1 MYTLRWKNPALE
13 IDGEVNANKELVINV
28 PPGSVVDNRASIKF
42 TGKGA
47 GNYGQIQQEN
57 LMRMLEH
64 FADDVENPPPHPT
77 IGQVWYDTTNSQL
90 KLCVYTSPAVWRVVA
105 GFIVTNMGE
114 PSPLGQLGDIWFERT
129 GPLTGYLYV
138 YTGTGRYPIGNGT
151 ALGGWNQIWPD
162 IDMAGGR
169 EEYDVMADYV
179 EQLIGSL
186 EVGGNGAITRSIQN
200 LSSLQQLDVAL
211 QTKYQATP
219 DINFS
224 PFPGDLSLLKVD
236 PISGDWDTLLAA
248 AKYAINRLDIP
259 NSYKQQLSKF
269 PFVQDGRQA
278 PESLFELNEND
289 PRYPDPLRR
298 VLRKMGYAT
307 MVRLYSSTLN
317 TLEKGLIDRYS
328 VLGINGG
335 QFKPSVT
342 KTQHVIFGGSQSTR
356 GMQSN
361 LRMAFKFASKDARD
375 RYLFSGGAVQ
385 ITLKHSKSQLGTVD
399 QVLSSYLESFGNFRI
414 TADAVR
420 VFNKTFDTSSMGLTS
435 NRPLVEGGTPPPWK
449 PTGLSHATAAG
460 DILYTATSE
469 TGIVLKITAF
479 KISETRIDI
488 DISLKLPE
496 PVNGSTTFKYEIIED
511 TEQYELNGAGVRIW
525 PGLLSY
531 ASGDASGSSWY
542 VLISDDIP
550 QDVNVP
556 AGTLLYTQCAG
567 TTMNGIYANGNGGT
581 YINELKQNS
590 PQCAGTACASTLYG
604 VGTITIP
611 AKTTAITLLG
621 KKGITEPTIATA
633 DGQTKTF
640 TSAASTS
647 STITFANPVTAKT
660 LTFTIPTGGEL
671 SMTYCDFVPP
681 PAPADGT
688 LLRQECRGTTLWGIY
703 ANGTGGERDAIIASN
718 STQCGYVG
726 SNPAAQLDIGTV
738 IPKAVFGG
746 APTNNVEHGEEFYI
760 SVKNISGFT
769 PGQNFTVSA
778 VTTGAAART
787 EVLGTFTAGSDGK
800 APTQIKTYANT
811 GYWAVG
817 TYSVTG
823 IIKNA
828 AGATVLTLGTGE
840 FTIKGNSAIMPQ
852 VEFTINNQTTNQTAN
867 VGAEVTSRITASKF
881 KPFSQIQFMLDIS
894 GADNR
899 TSGPFNYDTDAVG
912 YVSTSFASTLLAN
925 DQLSG
930 DVTYRYR
937 AIGLD
942 AAGTSKTAT
951 SNAITVTWKKQA
963 ELPTASLLLNGT
975 AASPQNAIVEAQQHY
990 TLTAAKFA
998 PNTPLT
1004 LYLEITGNDPRTT
1017 GPFAH
1022 TSNSQGGL
1030 VISESSTLLANNTIR
1045 GAVTYKWR
1053 IVGNDVSG
1061 TSKTVVSNAI
1071 TLNWS
1076 APSVPPTAALFVNNS
1091 QSNQTVTVDTSVPYK
1106 FVATNF
1112 AANTPIVYFLQIR
1125 GRDNRDTGPFNY
1137 TTNSAGNHDHSSS
1150 STLVAADLSGAVSYQ
1165 LRVTGNDKNGAS
1177 KTVLS
1182 NMVTLNWLSPT
1193 PVFTYRANNAT
1204 YLSVRNT
1211 DKFTN
1216 TLTGNNWKTNST
1228 ITLYLTLSGADNRTV
1243 GPFPPHY
1250 ADGNGNHNHS
1260 FHDGLTGVVGKVYA
1274 FWTAQGY
1281 KRDGSYVS
1289 VNSNTVTF
1297 DFSPG
1302 FVLGSGLG
1310 GGGGGGSV
1318 GG

>member
-90 KLCVYTSPAVWRVVA
+90 KLCVDTSPAVWRVVA

-420 VFNKTFDTSSMGLTS
+420 VFNKTFETSSMQLIS

-488 DISLKLPE
+488 DVSLKLPE

-511 TEQYELNGAGVRIW
+511 TEQYELSGSGVRIW

-542 VLISDDIP
+542 VLISDDVP

-567 TTMNGIYANGNGGT
+567 TTMNGVYANGNGGT
-581 YINELKQNS
+581 YVNELKQNS
-590 PQCAGTACASTLYG
+590 PQCTGSACASSLYG
-604 VGTITIP
+604 TGTITIP
-611 AKTTAITLLG
+611 AKTTAITLSG
-621 KKGITEPTIATA
+621 KKGIVESTIATV

-640 TSAASTS
+640 TAVAATTSTV
-647 STITFANPVTAKT
+647 TFTNPTTEKT

-681 PAPADGT
+681 PPPADGT
-688 LLRQECRGTTLWGIY
+688 LLRSECRGTTQWGIY
-703 ANGTGGERDAIIASN
+703 ANGTGGERDAIIATN

-726 SNPAAQLDIGTV
+726 SNPAGVLNVYPV
-738 IPKAVFGG
+738 IPNAAFGG
-746 APTNNVEHGEEFYI
+746 SSAGIDYGEEFGI
-760 SVKNISGFT
+760 KVSALSGFT

-778 VTTGAAART
+778 VTTGAATRT
-787 EVLGTFTAGSDGK
+787 EVLGTFVADSTGK
-800 APTQIKTYANT
+800 AADQAKIWANT

-817 TYSVTG
+817 VYAVSAIV
-823 IIKNA
+823 KNA
-828 AGATVLTLGTGE
+828 AGTVVLTLGPIAL
-840 FTIKGNSAIMPQ
+840 TIKANEAVLPA
-852 VEFTINNQTTNQTAN
+852 VEFTLNGKTTNDTLIA
-867 VGAEVTSRITASKF
+867 GAETTTKISATKF
-881 KPFSQIQFMLDIS
+881 KPFSQLQFMLDIS
-894 GADNR
+894 GVDNR
-899 TSGPFNYDTDAVG
+899 TTGPYPYTTDAVG
-912 YVSTSFASTLLAN
+912 FVSNSFTNTLLLTP
-925 DQLSG
+925 DLIG
-930 DVTYRYR
+930 DTTYRWR
-937 AIGLD
+937 AIGID
-942 AAGTSKTAT
+942 AAGTAKTVT
-951 SNAITVTWKKQA
+951 SNAITITWKRA
-963 ELPTASLLLNGT
+963 TVSPTISMIMNGST
-975 AASPQNAIVEAQQHY
+975 TTPQNATVYQPQVY
-990 TLTAAKFA
+990 VVTLANFA
-998 PNTPLT
+998 PNTPISI
-1004 LYLEITGNDPRTT
+1004 YLEMTGNDPRTA
-1017 GPFAH
+1017 GPFAY
-1022 TSNSQGGL
+1022 TSNAQGG
-1030 VISESSTLLANNTIR
+1030 VTFSDSNTLLANDAIR
-1045 GAVTYKWR
+1045 GIVNYKWR
-1053 IVGNDVSG
+1053 AVGNDAAGV
-1061 TSKTVVSNAI
+1061 SKTVVSNTI

-1076 APSVPPTAALFVNNS
+1076 AAAVAPTSALWLNNS
-1091 QSNQTVTVDTSVPYK
+1091 QSNQSCTVGVIVPFK
-1106 FVATNF
+1106 FAASNF
-1112 AANTPIVYFLQIR
+1112 APNSPINYWLVIR
-1125 GRDNRDTGPFNY
+1125 GADSRDTGPYPY
-1137 TTNSAGNHDHSSS
+1137 TTDSNGNNENTG
-1150 STLVAADLSGAVSYQ
+1150 STGLIYEHLSGNVSYQ
-1165 LRVTGNDKNGAS
+1165 LRVIGNDKNGAS

-1182 NMVTLNWLSPT
+1182 NTITINWAAATPT
-1193 PVFTYRANNAT
+1193 FTYRVNNNT
-1204 YLSVRNT
+1204 YISIPNNQ
-1211 DKFTN
+1211 KFTH
-1216 TLTGNNWKTNST
+1216 TLAGVNWKPNST
-1228 ITLYLTLSGADNRTV
+1228 ITLYLTISGADNRVV

-1250 ADGNGNHNHS
+1250 ADANGNYNHS
-1260 FHDGLTGVVGKVYA
+1260 YFDGLSSSVGRVYA
-1274 FWTAQGY
+1274 YWTAQGY

-1289 VNSNTVTF
+1289 VNSNQVTY
-1297 DFSPG
+1297 DFSA
-1302 FVLGSGLG
+1302 
-1310 GGGGGGSV
+1310 
-1318 GG
+1318 